1 MTLGRTSSG
10 AIKIKTDGTT
20 RAVNCACCG
29 GGALCGPISF
39 TNEYGYYVPANSETS
54 YEISNSEFDNFQ
66 LGGTINWSS
75 SINIDFGP
83 FACDFSYS
91 NSISIPPNTCT
102 DGVGTYIFR
111 GEGYS
116 ESPTCINDC
125 SLYGG
130 PPCPPFA
137 PPPNPVHS
145 ETGIS
150 VIVFSEEG
158 KYYLY
163 MSGYIMCPIGDGTTI
178 CSGVYKNA
186 GKNYSSGDGG
196 SFSLLGVSIGYDT
209 DSTWSM
215 SFSPNPPN

>member
-1 MTLGRTSSG
+1 
-10 AIKIKTDGTT
+10 
-20 RAVNCACCG
+20 
-29 GGALCGPISF
+29 
-39 TNEYGYYVPANSETS
+39 VPVNSETS
-54 YEISNSEFDNFQ
+54 YEISKAEFDNFQ
-66 LGGTINWSS
+66 LGGTISWSS
-75 SINIDFGP
+75 SVNIAVGP
-83 FACDFSYS
+83 FACSFSYS
-91 NSISIPPNTCT
+91 DSISIPPNTCT

-125 SLYGG
+125 SYYGS
-130 PPCPPFA
+130 PCPPYTPTY
-137 PPPNPVHS
+137 PPVYS

-150 VIVFSEEG
+150 LIVFSEIG

-163 MSGYIMCPIGDGTTI
+163 VSGYVMCPFGNGTTI
-178 CSGVYKNA
+178 CSRVYKNT

-215 SFSPNPPN
+215 SFSPNFPV